1 MITNSNNSHSTADT
15 LAAIRSG
22 KEGRDKVLTHLYHNE
37 RLRNSIQSVIYK
49 MGGTQE
55 NFKDI
60 FANTLMQFV
69 KTVVHK
75 PDLEIKHEMNTYITS
90 IAKYLW
96 LADKRKEDK
105 YSQTE
110 IETGIEEEWQ
120 DGPESLVI
128 KKEKI
133 HLLEELLGQLG
144 KNCKEVLMY
153 WANGF
158 KMKEIAQMLHYKSAD
173 MAKKKKYKCFKSLLT
188 YLENNPKIKAALN

>member
-1 MITNSNNSHSTADT
+1 MITNSNNDYSTADT

-22 KEGRDKVLTHLYHNE
+22 KEGRDKVLTYLYHNE
-37 RLRNSIQSVIYK
+37 RLRNSIQSVVYK

-69 KTVVHK
+69 KTVVNK
-75 PDLEIKHEMNTYITS
+75 PDLEIRHEMNTYITS

-96 LADKRKEDK
+96 LADKRKENK
-105 YSQTE
+105 YSHTE
-110 IETGIEEEWQ
+110 IESDIEEEWE
-120 DGPESLVI
+120 DGPETLI
-128 KKEKI
+128 LKKEKI
-133 HLLEELLGQLG
+133 YLLDGLLGQLG

-158 KMKEIAQMLHYKSAD
+158 KMKEIAEMLQYKSAD
-173 MAKKKKYKCFKSLLT
+173 MAKKKKYKCFKALLS
-188 YLENNPKIKAALN
+188 YLENNPNIKAALN